1 MRTLRARLLK
11 AVKLSSG
18 GMKRQVPV
26 LDVLFPNVRAN
37 MLRLLF
43 CTPPKE
49 HYVRELMNLTGLA
62 LCTVQD
68 ELRKLNTV
76 GLVTS
81 WSNGYRRYY
90 RANQAHALFADL
102 CRVVQTC
109 GRLPAAK
116 HAVLRR
122 KQSRKRRH
130 KRWQQRATTLSA
142 DQPPNWEL
150 FSLRKRPNG

>member
-1 MRTLRARLLK
+1 
-11 AVKLSSG
+11 
-18 GMKRQVPV
+18 MKRQVPV

-37 MLRLLF
+37 MPRLLF

-109 GRLPAAK
+109 GPFQPQNTRCCAENSPG
-116 HAVLRR
+116 RGG
-122 KQSRKRRH
+122 
-130 KRWQQRATTLSA
+130 TSA
-142 DQPPNWEL
+142 GN
-150 FSLRKRPNG
+150 N

>member
-1 MRTLRARLLK
+1 
-11 AVKLSSG
+11 
-18 GMKRQVPV
+18 MKRKVAV

-43 CTPPKE
+43 CTPPNE

-90 RANQAHALFADL
+90 KANQAHPLFADL
-102 CRVVQTC
+102 RRIVRTC
-109 GRLPAAK
+109 ERLPSTK
-116 HAVLRR
+116 HAVLQR
-122 KQSRKRRH
+122 KHSPQRQH
-130 KRWQQRATTLSA
+130 KRWQQRATPLPA
-142 DQPPNWEL
+142 DRVPNWEL
-150 FSLRKRPNG
+150 FSRRKRRRHLTA

>member
-1 MRTLRARLLK
+1 
-11 AVKLSSG
+11 
-18 GMKRQVPV
+18 MKRQVPV
-26 LDVLFPNVRAN
+26 LDVLFLNVRAN

-43 CTPPKE
+43 CTPPTE

-109 GRLPAAK
+109 GRPSSRKTRGVAPKTVPEEEAQALATTGDYAVGRSAAELG
-116 HAVLRR
+116 AVLTAKAR
-122 KQSRKRRH
+122 
-130 KRWQQRATTLSA
+130 
-142 DQPPNWEL
+142 
-150 FSLRKRPNG
+150 